1 MKVAQARVLQTAC
14 GTPPLLLV
22 DDVFGE
28 LDAHRRR
35 ALLALLPAGTQ
46 KILTTTSL
54 DWAAADEVEGEVW
67 RVEGASLQPA

>member
-1 MKVAQARVLQTAC
+1 M
-14 GTPPLLLV
+14 
-22 DDVFGE
+22 
-28 LDAHRRR
+28 R

-54 DWAAADEVEGEVW
+54 DWAGADGVQGEVW